1 MSTTTGSR
9 NSRRSRSSCRRGV
22 DHRAASARNETT
34 STVAAAAANS
44 DLGIGR
50 SARPTSPC
58 AKTGAGSSTRRES
71 KNDDGPAE
79 AGPSALQ
86 ELLTA
91 DYLHFAV
98 EVPDAVG
105 LGGWAGF
112 GAKVS

>member
-9 NSRRSRSSCRRGV
+9 NSRRSRSSCSRGV
-22 DHRAASARNETT
+22 DHSVASARNETT

-58 AKTGAGSSTRRES
+58 AKTGAGSSTRPQS

-79 AGPSALQ
+79 AGASSPSGGG
-86 ELLTA
+86 LL
-91 DYLHFAV
+91 DYLQGAV
-98 EVPDAVG
+98 EGPG
-105 LGGWAGF
+105 PLGCGGGGGGGG
-112 GAKVS
+112 GA